1 MFKEPEKKNE
11 NNDSVFEIVG
21 NVSAEKPKSG
31 GLVGLQNILETSS
44 LNLVPVT
51 ATGATTKPN
60 SLFLIPDTAD
70 GATDNPDSP
79 PINPAAG
86 GTSSLNSSSSVPYT
100 AAGASAEPDSTSA
113 MSDTPTEATS
123 VLVPDTPTGTTAK
136 LDFPSGTTEL
146 DFLSEL
152 DSEKRSKTNP
162 FLGAEPKINFFDQFD
177 PFAAV
182 AEQPLTSS
190 GRSIQ

>member
-1 MFKEPEKKNE
+1 MFKEPEKK

-44 LNLVPVT
+44 SNLVPVT
-51 ATGATTKPN
+51 ATGATAKPN
-60 SLFLIPDTAD
+60 SLFLVLDTAD

-79 PINPAAG
+79 PIDPAAG
-86 GTSSLNSSSSVPYT
+86 GTSSSVPYT
-100 AAGASAEPDSTSA
+100 AARDSAESDSPSTK
-113 MSDTPTEATS
+113 SDTPTEATS

-136 LDFPSGTTEL
+136 LDCPSGTTEL

-152 DSEKRSKTNP
+152 DSDKRSKTNP

-177 PFAAV
+177 PFSAV
-182 AEQPLTSS
+182 AEQPLLSS

>member
-1 MFKEPEKKNE
+1 MFKEPEKK

-44 LNLVPVT
+44 SNLVPVT
-51 ATGATTKPN
+51 ATGATAKPN
-60 SLFLIPDTAD
+60 SLFLVLDTAD

-79 PINPAAG
+79 PIDPAAG
-86 GTSSLNSSSSVPYT
+86 GTSSSSVPYT
-100 AAGASAEPDSTSA
+100 AAGDSAESDSSSTK
-113 MSDTPTEATS
+113 SDTPTEATS

-136 LDFPSGTTEL
+136 LDSPSGTTEL

-152 DSEKRSKTNP
+152 DSDKRSKTNP

-177 PFAAV
+177 PFSAV
-182 AEQPLTSS
+182 AEQPLLSS